1 MDVQAGPLIPSIAA
15 GPTFAS
21 VAASAVSGG
30 RHQQAI
36 GRPGGGG
43 GQGLGGVHDRRGSTG
58 GNPRLDV
65 PLVPRKRLDSKRKY
79 DEDNVTEVEEEKPWQ
94 QGGNQRRR
102 KVNYGTSGV
111 MVAGG
116 EAAPYE
122 VFIGYTNP
130 GSTEAIIKDVLLQ
143 CSESVPEE
151 IKLPEPLQVLEVVCL
166 TRPSTDGTPLRT
178 KCWKVVVHNKF

>member
-1 MDVQAGPLIPSIAA
+1 MA
-15 GPTFAS
+15 
-21 VAASAVSGG
+21 
-30 RHQQAI
+30 
-36 GRPGGGG
+36 
-43 GQGLGGVHDRRGSTG
+43 
-58 GNPRLDV
+58 
-65 PLVPRKRLDSKRKY
+65 PRKRLDSKRKY

-122 VFIGYTNP
+122 VFIGNTNP
-130 GSTEAIIKDVLLQ
+130 GSTETIIKDVLLQ

-151 IKLPEPLQVLEVVCL
+151 MKLQEPLQVLEVVCL

-178 KCWKVVVHNKF
+178 KCWKVVVPNKFREHMMRHEAFPMGWSHRRFFPKSNKPRAPSVPPLDPVQKRANLGAGHSQSTQ